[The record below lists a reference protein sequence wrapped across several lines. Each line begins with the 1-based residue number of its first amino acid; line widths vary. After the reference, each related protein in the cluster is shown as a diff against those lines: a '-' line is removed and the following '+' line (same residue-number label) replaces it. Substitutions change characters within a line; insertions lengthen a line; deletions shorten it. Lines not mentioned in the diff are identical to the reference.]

1 MYVSLA
7 EAAEF
12 ENIKYYSM
20 VSKIRRGKQEAEKI
34 YTGVKCGFEYR
45 IPLESLSKSAQTRYF
60 AKHPEVRDE
69 AVLKVDKEP
78 KKKILDADYFNKA
91 QVEEAERIEK
101 IIKEWQMFRFDFP
114 GKKAEADKVFLEKYN
129 VEHEVSISQRWLYDK
144 DKAYREHGVLG
155 LVDCRKNHEKRGRK
169 IDEEAWSM
177 FLAYYLDE
185 NRLSVKYV
193 YDCIKKWIA
202 IENLDIEMPSVATFR
217 RASEDIPVSVI
228 KYFRHGEKVFD
239 DRCMLYVK
247 RLYSGIFSNDYWSS
261 DYHTLDMMVRDD
273 VTGKVFRP
281 HLVTWIDVR
290 SRKVLSFRLHEN
302 SDSHGAILAF
312 KDAVSKYGLPV
323 NVYLDNGRE
332 FLVHDFGGK
341 GRRKANYEGYG
352 ETMLERLGI
361 RMVNAIVRNGKA
373 KVIER
378 SFKQVTSEF
387 AKLYITY
394 CGNRPGNR
402 PERHNKI
409 MKKEDNIP
417 LLSEVKEDL
426 KNYIYGYYNKRASEA
441 EGLFEMSADEC
452 YAKNLLKKRT
462 LSSQQLDYM
471 LLRSA
476 KLQKVSRQGVFIK
489 IHGITMYYYD
499 SDFVARNMGKLVYVR
514 YDPDKLDSVRIY
526 DEHEKFLTVAERLPE
541 GGYDMEADKDAV
553 IKIAKEKKKLKNFVK
568 AFKEEKTQ
576 KIAVKSLKE
585 LVMDISRK
593 NAQLEEE
600 FDPIIIPAN
609 FELEK
614 VVGAESMQNL
624 INFDTMIK
632 NAKGSKRK

>member
-1 MYVSLA
+1 M
-7 EAAEF
+7 
-12 ENIKYYSM
+12 
-20 VSKIRRGKQEAEKI
+20 
-34 YTGVKCGFEYR
+34 
-45 IPLESLSKSAQTRYF
+45 
-60 AKHPEVRDE
+60 
-69 AVLKVDKEP
+69 
-78 KKKILDADYFNKA
+78 
-91 QVEEAERIEK
+91 
-101 IIKEWQMFRFDFP
+101 
-114 GKKAEADKVFLEKYN
+114 
-129 VEHEVSISQRWLYDK
+129 
-144 DKAYREHGVLG
+144 
-155 LVDCRKNHEKRGRK
+155 
-169 IDEEAWSM
+169 
-177 FLAYYLDE
+177 
-185 NRLSVKYV
+185 
-193 YDCIKKWIA
+193 
-202 IENLDIEMPSVATFR
+202 
-217 RASEDIPVSVI
+217 
-228 KYFRHGEKVFD
+228 
-239 DRCMLYVK
+239 
-247 RLYSGIFSNDYWSS
+247 
-261 DYHTLDMMVRDD
+261 RDD